1 MVEEKA
7 FTHHFLLNQLESSR
21 QMRFHF
27 MPGFWFQ
34 FLLFPNKGIEVEYIY
49 FYFLLIND
57 GVDEILFYE
66 KMVGERICTPPFSF

>member
-1 MVEEKA
+1 M
-7 FTHHFLLNQLESSR
+7 S
-21 QMRFHF
+21 
-27 MPGFWFQ
+27 GFWFQ

-49 FYFLLIND
+49 FYFLLING